1 MNFIF
6 ALRPHEILLIC
17 VLCVLAFVFVPAPFN
32 WITLCGLLCAG
43 AMRQRQNIRK
53 FNRGAVSGHV

>member
-6 ALRPHEILLIC
+6 ALRPHEILLIS

-32 WITLCGLLCAG
+32 WITLCGLLGAG

-53 FNRGAVSGHV
+53 FNLR